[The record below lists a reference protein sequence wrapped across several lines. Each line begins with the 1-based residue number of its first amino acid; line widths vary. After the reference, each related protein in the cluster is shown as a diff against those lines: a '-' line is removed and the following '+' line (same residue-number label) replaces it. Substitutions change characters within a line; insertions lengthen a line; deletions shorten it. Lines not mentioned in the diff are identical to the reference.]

1 MAESKDKNNNSQEE
15 KPEEVT
21 KETEEIHAEK
31 TDVEKPDTSPDSD
44 SDDAGKKAKPDGKV
58 VKFAC
63 EYPPMLDASKLKD
76 FSLFFVGFKKTWP
89 PFSNLNSLVFIE
101 G

>member
-21 KETEEIHAEK
+21 KEIKEIQAEK

-58 VKFAC
+58 LKFIKSIL
-63 EYPPMLDASKLKD
+63 PS
-76 FSLFFVGFKKTWP
+76 VGIAIGSF
-89 PFSNLNSLVFIE
+89 LLVFLMHFLE
-101 G
+101 EQDVALV